1 VLVHDVCSASRSQQA
16 AIARAHKE
24 EQFKIM
30 ADDDGQ
36 QVMNGSDDASEYSNG
51 FANYEEQTVDPG
63 PWLLLGTTVFCVSAM
78 LILMPIFVWRKLG
91 NRKSTSSKEQ
101 HHQDDYVMVEDYL
114 IDEDIDVS
122 AKSVLKFDKE
132 TKSLLKLAVPFTISS
147 LASTVFST
155 LCFIIISH
163 NVTTLEITAY
173 AIVCVFVGLTDG
185 IMYGPISSCTTLCA
199 HAVGAG
205 NVKLAGTYLQLAV
218 LLYVSGSALVFAFW
232 WFYMYEAILWLEW
245 GDEATALLGQSFIRH
260 YMWNYMLAGIS
271 ASLWQLLEIA
281 DHVKEG
287 TYISILWGLVNV
299 VVMSVV
305 QHVVPQF
312 TLVTVAWVYN
322 GTALLFVLIA
332 YAMAERGGWLKPFKQ
347 GLFHTFSLKNG
358 AAIKRMVQ
366 QAIPLSIGYFFS
378 SADWAILTFMASHL
392 GPAEV
397 AAWAILGSIWDLL
410 YYTTCGIADSGE
422 IRVAK
427 HLGDNCPKLA
437 QLAAFKALLMGMVI
451 GIITSV
457 LFFCLQDQ
465 IPGWYTH
472 DETLTA
478 MLRELVPFVGVA
490 NLSMTFGMQCWS
502 LIGAQGK
509 YKVATWVSF
518 ISSWGVTMP
527 LAAIF
532 VYVFF
537 IDLQGLMAAMTIG
550 YTSCGATL
558 SYLLLS
564 TDWEEQAHKIQERN
578 ADVKSGAAGEDTKGD
593 DAQEELYAS
602 LQVRGAASHA
612 VASRGIRQLVVPV
625 ETPVSI
631 ANVGLDSSDSG
642 SHVAASQPALT
653 NDKN

>member
-1 VLVHDVCSASRSQQA
+1 
-16 AIARAHKE
+16 
-24 EQFKIM
+24 
-30 ADDDGQ
+30 
-36 QVMNGSDDASEYSNG
+36 
-51 FANYEEQTVDPG
+51 
-63 PWLLLGTTVFCVSAM
+63 
-78 LILMPIFVWRKLG
+78 
-91 NRKSTSSKEQ
+91 
-101 HHQDDYVMVEDYL
+101 MVEDYL

-173 AIVCVFVGLTDG
+173 AIVCVLVGLTDG

-347 GLFHTFSLKNG
+347 GLFHTFSLKVRGGRVECGYRTHCCTSFDSSPLFLERRCHQANG
-358 AAIKRMVQ
+358 AT
-366 QAIPLSIGYFFS
+366 GNT
-378 SADWAILTFMASHL
+378 TFYWIFL
-392 GPAEV
+392 
-397 AAWAILGSIWDLL
+397 
-410 YYTTCGIADSGE
+410 
-422 IRVAK
+422 
-427 HLGDNCPKLA
+427 
-437 QLAAFKALLMGMVI
+437 FK
-451 GIITSV
+451 
-457 LFFCLQDQ
+457 C
-465 IPGWYTH
+465 
-472 DETLTA
+472 
-478 MLRELVPFVGVA
+478 R
-490 NLSMTFGMQCWS
+490 C
-502 LIGAQGK
+502 K
-509 YKVATWVSF
+509 
-518 ISSWGVTMP
+518 
-527 LAAIF
+527 
-532 VYVFF
+532 
-537 IDLQGLMAAMTIG
+537 
-550 YTSCGATL
+550 
-558 SYLLLS
+558 
-564 TDWEEQAHKIQERN
+564 
-578 ADVKSGAAGEDTKGD
+578 
-593 DAQEELYAS
+593 
-602 LQVRGAASHA
+602 
-612 VASRGIRQLVVPV
+612 
-625 ETPVSI
+625 
-631 ANVGLDSSDSG
+631 
-642 SHVAASQPALT
+642 
-653 NDKN
+653 